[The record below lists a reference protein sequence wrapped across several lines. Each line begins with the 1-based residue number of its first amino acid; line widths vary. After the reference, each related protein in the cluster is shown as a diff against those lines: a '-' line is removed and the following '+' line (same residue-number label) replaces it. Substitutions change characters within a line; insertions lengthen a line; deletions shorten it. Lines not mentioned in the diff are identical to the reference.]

1 MGHKIA
7 IVGVTGR
14 VGHEVLNVLAE
25 FQDEGKISIDSV
37 IGFASKKSRGKKVS
51 FGNEELTVSC
61 LESYDFSNIDIAIFC
76 AGYHVSE
83 KYVPIATEAGC
94 IVIDNSSYF
103 RMKEGVPLIIPEI
116 NKEKTME
123 YKNHNIISNPN
134 CTIIQ
139 MLLVLH
145 LLHQKAKIKRIVA
158 STYQSTSGAGKA
170 AMDELYNQTKKIF
183 MNEAK
188 KPEIFPKQIAFNC
201 IPHIGEFMKDGS
213 TKEEWKMQEETKKIL
228 EADIKVTAT
237 CVRVPVFIGHA
248 IAVNVEFYQH
258 ITEGQAH
265 EMLSEVEDTGI
276 LVYDR
281 RRDGEYTTQIDVVQ
295 EDAVYVSRIRKD
307 NTVEHGLNMWIV
319 ADNLRKG
326 AALNIV
332 QILEILT
339 KEHLSIKRIQ
349 SARKL

>member
-1 MGHKIA
+1 MGYKIA
-7 IVGVTGR
+7 IVGATGR
-14 VGHEVLNVLAE
+14 VGREVLSILAE
-25 FQDEGKISIDSV
+25 FQNEGKILIDSV
-37 IGFASKKSRGKKVS
+37 IALASKKSEGRKVS
-51 FGNEELTVSC
+51 FGDKELTVLC
-61 LESYDFSNIDIAIFC
+61 LEDYDFVGANIAIFC
-76 AGYHVSE
+76 AGSHVSE
-83 KYVPIATEAGC
+83 KYVPVVTQAGC
-94 IVIDNSSYF
+94 IVIDNTSHF

-116 NKEKTME
+116 NKEKIME
-123 YKNHNIISNPN
+123 YKNLNIISNPN
-134 CTIIQ
+134 CTTIQ

-170 AMDELYNQTKKIF
+170 AMDELYNQTKKVF

-201 IPHIGEFMKDGS
+201 IPHIGEFMENGS

-228 EADIKVTAT
+228 EEDIKVTAT

-248 IAVNVEFYQH
+248 IAVNVEFNQH
-258 ITEGQAH
+258 ITEEQAR
-265 EMLSEVEDTGI
+265 EVLSKAEDNGV

-281 RRDGEYTTQIDVVQ
+281 REDGEYTTQIDVVQ

-307 NTVEHGLNMWIV
+307 NTVEYGLNMWIA

-339 KEHLSIKRIQ
+339 RETQ
-349 SARKL
+349 

>member
-1 MGHKIA
+1 MGCKIA
-7 IVGVTGR
+7 VVGATGR
-14 VGHEVLNVLAE
+14 VGREVLSILAE
-25 FQDEGKISIDSV
+25 FRDEKKILIDSV
-37 IGFASKKSRGKKVS
+37 IVFASQKSKGKKVS
-51 FGNEELTVSC
+51 FGDEELAVSC
-61 LESYDFSNIDIAIFC
+61 LEGYDFAGINIAIFC

-83 KYVPIATEAGC
+83 QYVPIATQAGS
-94 IVIDNSSYF
+94 IVIDNSSHF
-103 RMKEGVPLIIPEI
+103 RMKEGVPLVIPEI
-116 NKEKTME
+116 NKEKIME

-145 LLHQKAKIKRIVA
+145 LLHQKAKVKRVVA

-201 IPHIGEFMKDGS
+201 IPHIGKFMENGS

-228 EADIKVTAT
+228 GKDIKVTAT

-248 IAVNVEFYQH
+248 IAVNVEFDQH
-258 ITEGQAH
+258 ITEEQAR
-265 EMLSEVEDTGI
+265 EVLSEAEDSGI

-281 RRDGEYTTQIDVVQ
+281 REDGEYTTQIDVVQ
-295 EDAVYVSRIRKD
+295 EDAVYISRIRQD

-339 KEHLSIKRIQ
+339 RET
-349 SARKL
+349 

>member
-7 IVGVTGR
+7 VIGATGR
-14 VGHEVLNVLAE
+14 VGREVLSILAE
-25 FQDEGKISIDSV
+25 FQDEEKISIDSITV
-37 IGFASKKSRGKKVS
+37 LASKKSKGKKVS
-51 FGNEELTVSC
+51 FGDEELTVLC
-61 LESYDFSNIDIAIFC
+61 LEDYDFVGANIAIFC
-76 AGYHVSE
+76 AGAYVSE

-94 IVIDNSSYF
+94 VVIDNSFHF

-116 NKEKTME
+116 NKEKIME

-170 AMDELYNQTKKIF
+170 AMDELYHQTKKIF
-183 MNEAK
+183 MNETK

-201 IPHIGEFMKDGS
+201 IPHIGEFMEDGF

-228 EADIKVTAT
+228 GEDIKVTAT

-248 IAVNVEFYQH
+248 IAVNVEFYQP
-258 ITEGQAH
+258 ITEEQACKV
-265 EMLSEVEDTGI
+265 LSETEDNGI

-281 RRDGEYTTQIDVVQ
+281 REGGEYTTQIDVVQ

-332 QILEILT
+332 QILEILARERCNFCT
-339 KEHLSIKRIQ
+339 PSG
-349 SARKL
+349 SA

>member
-1 MGHKIA
+1 MGYKIA
-7 IVGVTGR
+7 VIGATGR
-14 VGHEVLNVLAE
+14 VGREILSTLAE
-25 FQDEGKISIDSV
+25 FQDEAIDSV
-37 IGFASKKSRGKKVS
+37 IALASKKSEGKKMS
-51 FGNEELTVSC
+51 FDDKELTVLC
-61 LESYDFSNIDIAIFC
+61 LEDYDFVGTNVAIFC
-76 AGYHVSE
+76 AGSHVSE
-83 KYVPIATEAGC
+83 KYVPTATRAGC
-94 IVIDNSSYF
+94 IVIDNSSHF

-116 NKEKTME
+116 NKEKIME

-134 CTIIQ
+134 CTTIQ

-170 AMDELYNQTKKIF
+170 AMDELYDQTKKIF

-201 IPHIGEFMKDGS
+201 IPHVGEFMKNGS
-213 TKEEWKMQEETKKIL
+213 TEEEWKMQEETKKIL
-228 EADIKVTAT
+228 EEDIKVTAT
-237 CVRVPVFIGHA
+237 CVRVPVLIGHA
-248 IAVNVEFYQH
+248 MAVNVEFDQH
-258 ITEGQAH
+258 ITEEQAR
-265 EMLSEVEDTGI
+265 EVLSKAEESGV

-281 RRDGEYTTQIDVVQ
+281 REDGEYITQIDVVQ
-295 EDAVYVSRIRKD
+295 ENAVYVSRIRRD

-332 QILEILT
+332 QILEILIR
-339 KEHLSIKRIQ
+339 EY
-349 SARKL
+349 

>member
-7 IVGVTGR
+7 VVGATGR
-14 VGHEVLNVLAE
+14 VGREVLNILAE
-25 FQDEGKISIDSV
+25 FQDEEKISIDSIIV
-37 IGFASKKSRGKKVS
+37 LASKKSKGKKVS
-51 FGNEELTVSC
+51 FGDEELTVSC
-61 LESYDFSNIDIAIFC
+61 LEDCDFIGVNIAIFC
-76 AGYHVSE
+76 AGTHVSE
-83 KYVPIATEAGC
+83 EYVPIATEAGC
-94 IVIDNSSYF
+94 IVIDNSFHF

-116 NKEKTME
+116 NKGKIME

-145 LLHQKAKIKRIVA
+145 LLHQKVKIKRIVA

-170 AMDELYNQTKKIF
+170 AMDELYHQTKKIF
-183 MNEAK
+183 MNETK
-188 KPEIFPKQIAFNC
+188 KPEVFPKQIAFNC
-201 IPHIGEFMKDGS
+201 IPHIGEFIEDGS
-213 TKEEWKMQEETKKIL
+213 TREEWKMQEETKKIL
-228 EADIKVTAT
+228 GEDIKVTAT

-248 IAVNVEFYQH
+248 IAVNVEFYQP
-258 ITEGQAH
+258 ITEEQARRV
-265 EMLSEVEDTGI
+265 LSETEDSGI

-281 RRDGEYTTQIDVVQ
+281 RKGGEYTTQIDVVQ

-332 QILEILT
+332 QILEILA
-339 KEHLSIKRIQ
+339 KEHCNSCIPNG
-349 SARKL
+349 ST